1 MKIILTYSTPNEY
14 NLSLYDVDTILL
26 TERIK
31 HVAVQS
37 VVVFSAPTETISSV
51 IVTIEAMVDDET
63 KQNKKQTKS
72 ALNAASKYMLN
83 FC

>member
-1 MKIILTYSTPNEY
+1 MEFYNSLYPNSEKSISEKMKIILTYSTPNEY

-37 VVVFSAPTETISSV
+37 VVVFSAPKETISSV
-51 IVTIEAMVDDET
+51 IVTIEAMVDDDV
-63 KQNKKQTKS
+63 KVSN
-72 ALNAASKYMLN
+72 
-83 FC
+83 